1 MKQGNTKKR
10 SAGVAGVK
18 ALIATASVAATLVGW
33 ALLPANDP
41 QPAGA
46 TVPNDQQQPPSL
58 SVPGTGDS
66 QQVPADPFQ
75 VPGNNQPLPS
85 LPNTLPSAPDNSQ
98 LPQVQPPQ
106 GFSRSP
112 ITRSRSS
119 R

>member
-1 MKQGNTKKR
+1 MKQVNTKKR
-10 SAGVAGVK
+10 AAGVAGLK
-18 ALIATASVAATLVGW
+18 ALIAAGSVAATLVGW

-41 QPAGA
+41 QPVSA
-46 TVPNDQQQPPSL
+46 TAPSDQQQPPAL

-75 VPGNNQPLPS
+75 VPSNNQSLPS
-85 LPNTLPSAPDNSQ
+85 SPNTLPSAPDNSQ

-112 ITRSRSS
+112 LTRSRSS